1 MAVLAY
7 KKGQIKSKLRA
18 ARVFEV
24 PETTLYDWLS
34 GINARI
40 ETHVNGYKMT
50 AIEEEVLIKRL
61 LEADK

>member
-7 KKGQIKSKLRA
+7 KKGQIKSKLWA

-24 PETTLYDWLS
+24 PETTLRDWLS

-40 ETHVNGYKMT
+40 ETRVNGHKMT
-50 AIEEEVLIKRL
+50 AIEEEVLVKRL